1 MSYKRIGDYIHLV
14 DSRNTELGVTQLLG
28 ISIQKKFILSIA
40 NISTTDMSVYR
51 IIKQNQF
58 AYSPVTSRNGDKITI
73 AQLKDYDEAI
83 LSPAYQVF
91 EVVDE
96 KELIPE
102 YLFLSFNR
110 AEFDRYA
117 RYMSKGSAHEFFE
130 FDEMCRVKIPL
141 PPIEV
146 QQAIVNI
153 YKCANEAK
161 RIAEEADRLS
171 REVCP
176 ALLQHVIHS

>member
-1 MSYKRIGDYIHLV
+1 MQMQIVL
-14 DSRNTELGVTQLLG
+14 
-28 ISIQKKFILSIA
+28 IQYYLSI
-40 NISTTDMSVYR
+40 NP
-51 IIKQNQF
+51 NQC
-58 AYSPVTSRNGDKITI
+58 
-73 AQLKDYDEAI
+73 
-83 LSPAYQVF
+83 
-91 EVVDE
+91 
-96 KELIPE
+96 ELWV
-102 YLFLSFNR
+102 
-110 AEFDRYA
+110 
-117 RYMSKGSAHEFFE
+117 MK
-130 FDEMCRVKIPL
+130 PL